1 MTSNMGA
8 EVFAELPPHLCGS
21 EPQVQ
26 DSVMNI
32 VRNTLS
38 PELLNRI
45 DETVVFN
52 RLQREHMDQIAE
64 MGIQD
69 IANRLE
75 SGQNM
80 ILDVSQLAVSVLADK
95 GYDLRYGARPLKRT
109 LARDIL
115 NPLSRLVLEGSVQD
129 GEVVSVRTLAE
140 AMAIN
145 NNNNDNN
152 DNNDNNHSPWIS
164 SAGPNPSKNDVVLL
178 RNRDPTNYDQQDD
191 DEEEDDEIGLLEG
204 RQGSF

>member
-1 MTSNMGA
+1 
-8 EVFAELPPHLCGS
+8 
-21 EPQVQ
+21 
-26 DSVMNI
+26 MNI